1 MPDPG
6 EQSAV
11 IDFLSRP
18 SSYPDSVG
26 AVEAITTHASVV
38 FLAGE
43 RAYKLKRALK
53 YSYLDYSTLAAREQ
67 ACRDELRL
75 NRRTAPTLYLDVQ
88 ALVRDSAGGLRL
100 GGDGTVLDWVVIMR
114 RFPQEAL
121 FSALAESGG
130 LSVPLLLHLTDRI
143 AAFHAA
149 AEIVTDEGGAA
160 GIAAVIA
167 INDENLRRTLPDPA
181 STIRIDALN
190 RQTQAAFTQYR
201 DLLDRRRLD
210 GRVRQCHGDLHLG
223 NICLVDG
230 EPTLF
235 DCIEFSRL
243 IACTDVLYD
252 LAFLLMDLLYRDMRQ
267 ACGRV
272 FNRYLDL
279 SRDET
284 GLPLLS
290 LFLSLR
296 ASVRAHVTAAAAP
309 AAGNAAQT
317 REKLRIADAYLGLAA
332 TLLEPRAPSL
342 VAIGGLSG
350 SGKSSVAAALAG
362 DLGRA
367 PGARVL
373 RSDIVRK
380 QIFGLAP
387 EQKLPAD
394 AYRSEVNEKVYA
406 ELLAR
411 AEYALSSGHSVIIDA
426 VSARPQ
432 ERKMMS
438 DFAERQGV
446 AFSGIWLDA
455 TAGKLRDRIAGRR
468 KDASDATV
476 DVLDRQLTYD
486 LGPMDWNRLDANR
499 APEKVVAA
507 AKRLLDLA

>member
-18 SSYPDSVG
+18 TSYPDSVKT
-26 AVEAITTHASVV
+26 VETITTHASVI

-53 YSYLDYSTLAAREQ
+53 YSYLDYATLAAREQ

-88 ALVRDSAGGLRL
+88 PIGRDSAGDLRL
-100 GGDGTVLDWVVIMR
+100 GGEGTVLDWVVVMR

-121 FSALAESGG
+121 FSSLAESGG
-130 LSVPLLLHLTDRI
+130 LTVPLLLHLTDRI
-143 AAFHAA
+143 AAFHDA
-149 AEIVTDEGGAA
+149 AEVTTDQGGAA

-181 STIRIDALN
+181 AVARIDSLH
-190 RQTQAAFTQYR
+190 RQTQAVFAQYR
-201 DLLDRRRLD
+201 DLLEQRRLG

-252 LAFLLMDLLYRDMRQ
+252 LAFLLMDLLYRGMRE

-279 SRDET
+279 SRDEA
-284 GLPLLS
+284 GLPLLP

-296 ASVRAHVTAAAAP
+296 ASVRAHVTAAAA
-309 AAGNAAQT
+309 ASATDAAQA
-317 REKLRIADAYLGLAA
+317 REKLAIADAYLGLAA
-332 TLLEPRAPSL
+332 TLLQPRTPRL

-373 RSDIVRK
+373 RSDVLRK

-394 AYRSEVNEKVYA
+394 AYRSEVNERVYA

-411 AEYALSSGHSVIIDA
+411 AGNALASGHSVIIDA
-426 VSARPQ
+426 VSARPE

-446 AFSGIWLDA
+446 AFTGIWLDA
-455 TAGKLRDRIAGRR
+455 AAGKLRDRIAGRR

-486 LGPMDWNRLDANR
+486 LGPMDWSRLDANR